1 MLKFSEI
8 LQSPESLVPRAGDDA
23 LSVGR
28 HGEVEHAV
36 AVPSQLGN
44 LDRKDISLQ
53 KNILVVE
60 KIKDRTRHLDQAGI
74 FPDQDLILRVAVG
87 GDQLAG
93 VLRPGQVANLKTSV
107 SMSYHKTKNLTK
119 CLPT

>member
-1 MLKFSEI
+1 MEAVKDKVTNAEDESSPKFFT
-8 LQSPESLVPRAGDDA
+8 SPESLVPRAGDDA

-53 KNILVVE
+53 KI
-60 KIKDRTRHLDQAGI
+60 
-74 FPDQDLILRVAVG
+74 
-87 GDQLAG
+87 
-93 VLRPGQVANLKTSV
+93 
-107 SMSYHKTKNLTK
+107 
-119 CLPT
+119 C